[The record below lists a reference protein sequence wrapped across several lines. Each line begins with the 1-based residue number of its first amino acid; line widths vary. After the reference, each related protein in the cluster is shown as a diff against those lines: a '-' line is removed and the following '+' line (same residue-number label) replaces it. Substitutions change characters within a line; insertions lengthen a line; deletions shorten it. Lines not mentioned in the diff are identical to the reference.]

1 MQGASVI
8 SVSAHK
14 IHKPWSAW
22 QPQPWKFCQRENPS
36 LLSRC
41 LRFTLSLPPSPGFW
55 YTCTWPLYFC
65 APRTHRDRSSSAPGL
80 DVVYATCFSIRAHN
94 TVISGQF
101 EGKMFGNARWP
112 RWNEPDAHFLDSILF
127 PEYTFE
133 LGGFWNLWNVGGW
146 NGKVLDYSIFRG
158 EVCVSELC

>member
-1 MQGASVI
+1 MVRVATATVKILPARKPFSSIALPSFYPLSSSFPGLLIHVYVTSV
-8 SVSAHK
+8 
-14 IHKPWSAW
+14 
-22 QPQPWKFCQRENPS
+22 F
-36 LLSRC
+36 
-41 LRFTLSLPPSPGFW
+41 LRAANTP
-55 YTCTWPLYFC
+55 
-65 APRTHRDRSSSAPGL
+65 RSSSAPGL